1 MVFTPFVN
9 NSHGFLYLSS
19 QTCSSNTSL
28 PACSFY
34 YCLTL
39 KKNTT
44 EYEAGGSTALMIMPK
59 CLLTCGFILFLFTCY
74 FCTTFNTER
83 IFFCSL
89 PASPSIWNTNVHD
102 VWVTW
107 PAEKSAS
114 LRLCVLKLL
123 VWTWASQVLTRGR
136 ESRLPLCLFLR
147 SSLTLRCWSQLP
159 FVNCLIFFIII
170 IIIVIIILLFW
181 FSPHECQA
189 WHEGWTF

>member
-1 MVFTPFVN
+1 MHICNASVSLKKPTTTAKELNYSPFLEALTFSLIGTCTFLKLPMVFTPFVN

-89 PASPSIWNTNVHD
+89 PASPSI
-102 VWVTW
+102 
-107 PAEKSAS
+107 
-114 LRLCVLKLL
+114 
-123 VWTWASQVLTRGR
+123 
-136 ESRLPLCLFLR
+136 
-147 SSLTLRCWSQLP
+147 
-159 FVNCLIFFIII
+159 
-170 IIIVIIILLFW
+170 
-181 FSPHECQA
+181 
-189 WHEGWTF
+189 